1 MAKTRN
7 ETDETTTVE
16 TGVQSEPKA
25 TNTPK
30 EKAASVFTSDELAKS
45 KEFKDRKW
53 LIYATVGAGE
63 KVTKAEARKRI
74 EAYLKKNI

>member
-30 EKAASVFTSDELAKS
+30 AASVFTNVELAKS
-45 KEFKDRKW
+45 KEFRDRKW